1 LYVGGNVRK
10 AVVHRVP
17 EIPREYTLSWAGT
30 KFVEIDEGLNGLG
43 GTIPGPETEERVK

>member
-1 LYVGGNVRK
+1 VYVGGYARK

-17 EIPREYTLSWAGT
+17 EIPKEYWLSWTGT

-43 GTIPGPETEERVK
+43 GTIPGPLVEERVK